1 MVLSCPL
8 KAVPPHS
15 TRVAGHR
22 SRSRRSGR
30 SRRSAEH
37 GRRSRRSP
45 VDRLLAVGSMGWF
58 DVNMFWYVL
67 WWKMRI
73 CEIRCVLSCF
83 VWWFNRCYL
92 WLCAFWWGLTT
103 RISFFDLFANNPEVL
118 QIFTIAKNEPT
129 VPSVLNK
136 NIICM
141 QRNSYCD
148 WSWNREPFRRTVVQ
162 LYFPS
167 GNDWGHHSH
176 HKHSEFCVLAL
187 AGCWFHLLPLFHPYL
202 PWVTGWFQWSMN
214 PLIFHGHAIQ
224 IHWWNIPVKSH
235 HMDPKWSKHQ
245 DTSWKATWP
254 PQMPPFFFEKLLSI
268 KTI

>member
-1 MVLSCPL
+1 M
-8 KAVPPHS
+8 
-15 TRVAGHR
+15 
-22 SRSRRSGR
+22 
-30 SRRSAEH
+30 
-37 GRRSRRSP
+37 
-45 VDRLLAVGSMGWF
+45 LLVVM
-58 DVNMFWYVL
+58 
-67 WWKMRI
+67 
-73 CEIRCVLSCF
+73 CVLMRF
-83 VWWFNRCYL
+83 DYPDL
-92 WLCAFWWGLTT
+92 L
-103 RISFFDLFANNPEVL
+103 FDLFANNPEVL

-167 GNDWGHHSH
+167 GNDWGH

-254 PQMPPFFFEKLLSI
+254 PQMPPFFFWET
-268 KTI
+268 TINKDDIESPIEYDLGSLVSDVQGRPWWAYRSERRGRAHCDVARHKISTKD